1 MVGIIDFRKV
11 GGQKIPDI
19 VKYVKDYVQNHSNI
33 EVVVTTDSQVR
44 EGRTIFCTAVIM
56 YDMGDGEHGHGAH
69 CIWRK
74 WDTPEFSVKSKDEH
88 FMEEQEKERLRR
100 EVRESCEVATELQNN
115 GVTVDLVEMDINPVP
130 GEKEKNHS
138 NRIFEEMKAYVA
150 WAGFDCSWKN
160 DGNCFASFPDK
171 IVKK

>member
-1 MVGIIDFRKV
+1 
-11 GGQKIPDI
+11 
-19 VKYVKDYVQNHSNI
+19 
-33 EVVVTTDSQVR
+33 
-44 EGRTIFCTAVIM
+44 
-56 YDMGDGEHGHGAH
+56 
-69 CIWRK
+69 
-74 WDTPEFSVKSKDEH
+74 
-88 FMEEQEKERLRR
+88 MEEQEKNRLRQ
-100 EVRESCEVATELQNN
+100 EVIESCEVAKELQNN
-115 GVTVDLVEMDINPVP
+115 GVTVDLVEMDINPDP

>member
-1 MVGIIDFRKV
+1 MIKLDYSLDSPQERNELVK
-11 GGQKIPDI
+11 KILEENPD
-19 VKYVKDYVQNHSNI
+19 
-33 EVVVTTDSQVR
+33 
-44 EGRTIFCTAVIM
+44 
-56 YDMGDGEHGHGAH
+56 
-69 CIWRK
+69 
-74 WDTPEFSVKSKDEH
+74 
-88 FMEEQEKERLRR
+88 
-100 EVRESCEVATELQNN
+100 
-115 GVTVDLVEMDINPVP
+115 P